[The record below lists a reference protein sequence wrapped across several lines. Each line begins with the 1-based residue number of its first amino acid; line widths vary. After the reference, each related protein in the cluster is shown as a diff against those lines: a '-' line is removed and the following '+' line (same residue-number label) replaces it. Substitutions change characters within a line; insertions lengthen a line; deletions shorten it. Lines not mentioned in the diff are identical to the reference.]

1 MPSKAKTHAY
11 CLVMPGSS
19 GCRISTA
26 GTVCVSARDSGKEG
40 GCMRMCECV
49 YVCCWY
55 ATTKPVNMPLTMP
68 PSMIEWLSVCTPVTL
83 YKRCLSRCLYCM
95 LCHEFSPSPTPTS
108 PDLQSLTPNN
118 GLYPRPKPIFQVGE
132 VITIIF
138 WNRSTG
144 YTVPSRKQNW
154 PTGSAWCD

>member
-1 MPSKAKTHAY
+1 MLTVLLCQAVQVVAFPQLVQY
-11 CLVMPGSS
+11 VCLQEIVV
-19 GCRISTA
+19 R
-26 GTVCVSARDSGKEG
+26 RE
-40 GCMRMCECV
+40 GCMCMCACV

-138 WNRSTG
+138 
-144 YTVPSRKQNW
+144 
-154 PTGSAWCD
+154 